1 MSANEIHSP
10 RAFHVCVFGVKVYGG
25 LSMEAKH
32 GSLLDGFACADRRC
46 VSRPGGIPSGSRGTL
61 QGLGTMAAKI
71 AAPTTR
77 NRFHRTL
84 APWRRSAARHHGRER
99 TAAAAGAC
107 RNSRCQSGGT
117 RRTLWREWQPHEHRA
132 GTPALGHHAKK
143 KSLICAEQQD
153 PKVQKQ
159 RKAWQRKIK
168 DIEPARFKF
177 LDQTNAKTTFSRIFA
192 RAPRGQRVREYVPD
206 GRWKSLTLMGTLG
219 YWGDMTALTYEG
231 GTDVM
236 AMVTFL
242 EEILAPKLDREHI
255 VVLDRLS
262 SHMNPQVTQI
272 VRATG
277 AALWHLPPYS
287 HDFNPIEPGWGHQK
301 QYVRKH
307 APRTSADLVRVA
319 RRARHRITPRHC
331 RSWFAHSGYS
341 VQHK

>member
-1 MSANEIHSP
+1 M
-10 RAFHVCVFGVKVYGG
+10 
-25 LSMEAKH
+25 
-32 GSLLDGFACADRRC
+32 
-46 VSRPGGIPSGSRGTL
+46 
-61 QGLGTMAAKI
+61 
-71 AAPTTR
+71 
-77 NRFHRTL
+77 
-84 APWRRSAARHHGRER
+84 
-99 TAAAAGAC
+99 
-107 RNSRCQSGGT
+107 
-117 RRTLWREWQPHEHRA
+117 WREWQPHEHRA

-219 YWGDMTALTYEG
+219 YWGDMTAWTYEG

-242 EEILAPKLDREHI
+242 EEILAPTLDRDHI

-287 HDFNPIEPGWGHQK
+287 HEFNPIELLWSKMKAYLRKVKPRDVDALITAIGDALRTITAQDACGWF
-301 QYVRKH
+301 
-307 APRTSADLVRVA
+307 
-319 RRARHRITPRHC
+319 RHC
-331 RSWFAHSGYS
+331 GY
-341 VQHK
+341 K